1 MSILP
6 VRTVAAVI
14 GEGGSGGALALGVA
28 DRVLMQDNAIY
39 SVIAPEGAAAIL
51 YHDVERAQEVAEAL
65 RLTAADCLR
74 LAVIDTVVP
83 EPAGGAHQDPDY
95 AALLLRNFIV
105 DALVGLN
112 GRSASR
118 LVDDR
123 YRKFRHLGQ
132 QNGDLR
138 DAVAREIEELQ
149 EALGQRIQ
157 GILPRGLPRRRPDG
171 RSVEAEAG
179 EPIA

>member
-1 MSILP
+1 
-6 VRTVAAVI
+6 
-14 GEGGSGGALALGVA
+14 
-28 DRVLMQDNAIY
+28 
-39 SVIAPEGAAAIL
+39 
-51 YHDVERAQEVAEAL
+51 
-65 RLTAADCLR
+65 
-74 LAVIDTVVP
+74 VIDTVVP
-83 EPAGGAHQDPDY
+83 EPASGAHLDPDY

-132 QNGDLR
+132 QNSDIR

-157 GILPRGLPRRRPDG
+157 GILPRGLPRRRREG
-171 RSVEAEAG
+171 QRVEAEAG